1 MHERQEAQVWS
12 LGRED
17 PLEKETATHSSILAW
32 DIPWMEEPGRIQ
44 SMGSQRVGHDWAR
57 FSTIKQDTSMSRR
70 RISFPDSTVIET
82 SKWVSRCTLLMC
94 STGSMKWVA
103 LGELQ
108 QRWDGVTVYTIL
120 LHLRDTKGQPELSCL
135 PTRQGL
141 QTAVRYITGEKT
153 LKYNW

>member
-1 MHERQEAQVWS
+1 MQERQEAQLQS
-12 LGRED
+12 RGGED
-17 PLEKETATHSSILAW
+17 PLEKEMATHSSILAW
-32 DIPWMEEPGRIQ
+32 DIPWTEEPGGLQ
-44 SMGSQRVGHDWAR
+44 SMGSQRVGHDWVQ

-70 RISFPDSTVIET
+70 RICLPDFTVIET
-82 SKWVSRCTLLMC
+82 NKWVSWCTLLRC

-108 QRWDGVTVYTIL
+108 QCWDGLTVYTIL
-120 LHLRDTKGQPELSCL
+120 LHLRGTKGQPELSCL

-141 QTAVRYITGEKT
+141 QTAVRRSPGEKT